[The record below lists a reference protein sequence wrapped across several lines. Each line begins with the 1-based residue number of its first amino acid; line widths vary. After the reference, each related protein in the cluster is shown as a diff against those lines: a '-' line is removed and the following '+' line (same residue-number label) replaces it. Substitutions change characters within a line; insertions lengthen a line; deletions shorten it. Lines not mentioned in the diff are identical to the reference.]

1 MNLVSAPAN
10 DHRLIALVERL
21 FSTTI
26 VISVKRDQTIK
37 LDLDSKILN
46 KFIHKKNQT
55 PNTDRLIDSISQI
68 ITNFQ
73 AESSELF
80 SILP

>member
-46 KFIHKKNQT
+46 KFIHKKNQA
-55 PNTDRLIDSISQI
+55 PNTDRLIDFISQI

-73 AESSELF
+73 VESSELF